1 MVPEILQ
8 VIQEF
13 GAIGGADRVAW
24 ELAQA
29 FNRVGLQNGVIASA
43 EHGLGNAT
51 TEVIIV
57 SPWVNQFST
66 RGAMRY
72 LARLAVFPI
81 FTLSATRAVW
91 RRPNSV
97 VISHGDCLAG
107 DIVVVHAVNA
117 ENLEIKKAAG
127 EWRWRLNPLHIWVSL
142 RDRWMIGG
150 LRYKRYVAV
159 SHRVS
164 RELHKHYRVPESRI
178 RVISNGVDVARFR
191 ADADARRQIRQD
203 FDIPDAAPL
212 LLFVAHEFDRK
223 GLAHVI
229 NAMERLGPEF
239 RLLVVGSDNPAQYR
253 EMARVSGDRITYAG
267 ERKDIERFFAAAD
280 AFVFPTSYETFSLV
294 CMEAM
299 ASGLLV
305 FATSVGGIEE
315 YLQDGQNGVTI
326 RRDGA
331 DIAGKINAVF
341 GDASLAEQM
350 RVTARATAE
359 TYDWD
364 SIAARYISLAS
375 EVFEERQGRRKLS
388 PQSA

>member
-1 MVPEILQ
+1 M
-8 VIQEF
+8 
-13 GAIGGADRVAW
+13 A
-24 ELAQA
+24 LAPQPA
-29 FNRVGLQNGVIASA
+29 PYLGIAS
-43 EHGLGNAT
+43 
-51 TEVIIV
+51 
-57 SPWVNQFST
+57 
-66 RGAMRY
+66 R
-72 LARLAVFPI
+72 
-81 FTLSATRAVW
+81 
-91 RRPNSV
+91 
-97 VISHGDCLAG
+97 
-107 DIVVVHAVNA
+107 
-117 ENLEIKKAAG
+117 
-127 EWRWRLNPLHIWVSL
+127 SL
-142 RDRWMIGG
+142 DDRG